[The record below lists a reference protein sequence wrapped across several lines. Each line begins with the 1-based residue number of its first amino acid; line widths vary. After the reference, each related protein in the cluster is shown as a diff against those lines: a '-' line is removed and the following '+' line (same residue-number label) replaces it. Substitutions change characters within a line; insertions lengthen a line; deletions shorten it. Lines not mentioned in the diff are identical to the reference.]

1 MSSVDTAEVE
11 KFAAMAQE
19 WWDPQGTAKPL
30 HMLNPCRLD
39 YITRQIAAE
48 FGRDLTASQP
58 FDGLRIADIGCGGGL
73 ICEPLARLGAT
84 VTGIDAAAE
93 NIAVAR
99 LHAEGQGLQIDYR
112 ATTAEA
118 LASDGEDFDAVLA
131 LEIIE
136 HVAEP
141 GAFLTSC
148 AALLAHG
155 GVFLTSTLNRTSKSF
170 ALGIVGAEWVMGWLP
185 KGTHD
190 WRRFVTPDEMKRM
203 LENAGIACVDRTG
216 MVFDPLR
223 WRWSLNPRD
232 LSVNYIVTGTKSGPT
247 G

>member
-1 MSSVDTAEVE
+1 MSSVDSAEIE
-11 KFAAMAQE
+11 KFAAMAQD

-48 FGRDLTASQP
+48 FDRDLAQPKP

-73 ICEPLARLGAT
+73 ICEPMARLGAT
-84 VTGIDAAAE
+84 VTGVDAAE
-93 NIAVAR
+93 KNIAVAS
-99 LHAEGQGLQIDYR
+99 LHAQQQGLKIDYR

-118 LASDGEDFDAVLA
+118 LAAEGAQFDVVLA

-136 HVAEP
+136 HVAAP
-141 GAFLTSC
+141 PAFLGTC
-148 AALLAHG
+148 ATLLTPG
-155 GVFLTSTLNRTSKSF
+155 GMVLASTLNRTTKSF

-190 WRRFVTPDEMKRM
+190 WSRFVRPDEMKAM
-203 LENAGIACVDRTG
+203 LEAAGLSCVDRMG

-232 LSVNYIVTGTKSGPT
+232 LAVNYIATALRN
-247 G
+247 